1 MALAS
6 LSASVRAASSDSKRQ
21 KRVPPRAGPR
31 AVEWMAMMARS
42 PEGRSWLKTTCS
54 QSSPATRSKTPMRA
68 LYGAPLQQ
76 LRLRSGKM
84 DAMVPASQ
92 LRVYEP
98 LDSFPEEER
107 RRWARYIEADAPL
120 PRAWSYCETTFHG
133 PGHVGL
139 IYPVSGD
146 HAYVRRVHGQW
157 LVCPWSVQVGG
168 LTGVL
173 SFGSAVSAGVA
184 HVLVPDTEAARAAS
198 EIERLRRENP
208 AARDNV
214 AIAAWH
220 VPFRWLAAFDDT
232 ERILTAERPSARL
245 GPASLAGERGAVRIR
260 YETDLALGVTRLR
273 RAHDILDEAG
283 LDKTIVTPVGE
294 LADWMSGFD
303 ADSILELDYWGL
315 SSLVSVEDLEADRSA
330 GEIWA
335 CLEAME
341 LGDVDESH

>member
-1 MALAS
+1 M
-6 LSASVRAASSDSKRQ
+6 
-21 KRVPPRAGPR
+21 
-31 AVEWMAMMARS
+31 
-42 PEGRSWLKTTCS
+42 
-54 QSSPATRSKTPMRA
+54 
-68 LYGAPLQQ
+68 
-76 LRLRSGKM
+76 
-84 DAMVPASQ
+84 AMVPASQ

-157 LVCPWSVQVGG
+157 LVCPWSVQMGV
-168 LTGVL
+168 LTGIL
-173 SFGSAVSAGVA
+173 SFRGAVSADVA
-184 HVLVPDTEAARAAS
+184 GVLVPDSEAARAAS
-198 EIERLRRENP
+198 EMDRLRRENP

-220 VPFRWLAAFDDT
+220 VPFRWLAAFDDA
-232 ERILTAERPSARL
+232 ERILTAERPWARL
-245 GPASLAGERGAVRIR
+245 GPASLAGERGTVRIR

-273 RAHDILDEAG
+273 RAHAILDEAG
-283 LDKTIVTPVGE
+283 LDESIVTPVGE

-315 SSLVSVEDLEADRSA
+315 SSLVSVEELEADRSA

-341 LGDVDESH
+341 LGDVDESRRRYSALAAWWEQVRAVERAN